1 MIRLSLYLCVISL
14 VTSCGGGSG
23 DVGQTNTI
31 SDVEQSTTISDVEQP
46 TNLEFESDYFELV
59 ENAFDVMFDGI
70 TTPEGGGP
78 GYPGV
83 MKIFDRNGDGYDDI
97 LYIASSFRWEYTGDG
112 QSYSVMNY
120 WENSGAGSFVNKTV
134 ELFGTESL
142 DVAVRKVRF
151 FDINSDGVL
160 DILLTSNR
168 EDGRRA
174 IGNPT
179 TNMEASNVTYISKPD
194 GSYETFMV
202 GVPAWTHHAEI
213 FDIDYD
219 GVLEVIDGNYTNR
232 PTIYDLMPDG
242 TWSDTSS
249 EHQTDIRDVFN
260 ANDMALADFSG
271 DNCVD
276 SISNSPDPDSAGK
289 GYYIGDC
296 LGGFTLE
303 ESYPITSD
311 FSTMPGQS
319 WNGDLSN
326 FMVADIDGQ
335 LVAGLA
341 NYWSHAADFD
351 NDGDMD
357 LLFATET
364 TKITEEEIENN
375 LYIEGG
381 EKLTHLTLLKNN
393 AGTLEKVT
401 ALSGGLTNIG
411 LYWAR
416 LVDVNADS
424 YLDLIVDDHNG
435 WDNSANFN
443 DVIFLNKGDG
453 TFVKNSATLISGEI
467 PNSLKSSVPIDF
479 NNDGIMDFIIRKPCT
494 ANCLSESIS
503 LLKGTQHL
511 PTP

>member
-319 WNGDLSN
+319 WNGDLGN

-401 ALSGGLTNIG
+401 AGLTNIG

-424 YLDLIVDDHNG
+424 YLDLIVDDHHG
-435 WDNSANFN
+435 WNNTANFN